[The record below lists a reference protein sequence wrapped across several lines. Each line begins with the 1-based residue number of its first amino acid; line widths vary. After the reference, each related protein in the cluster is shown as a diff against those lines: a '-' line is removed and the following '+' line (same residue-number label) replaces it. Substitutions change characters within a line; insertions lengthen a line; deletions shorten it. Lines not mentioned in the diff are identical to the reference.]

1 MTRESVK
8 RIISDEGLTGYRFF
22 ESGMNGEHEIV
33 IVKDSRQ
40 WIVYATDERACKV
53 TGSDQTFDNEE
64 DALDNFV
71 KRLRALNALIRLKA

>member
-8 RIISDEGLTGYRFF
+8 RIISDEGLIGYRFF
-22 ESGMNGEHEIV
+22 ESGMNAENEIV

-64 DALDNFV
+64 DALDNFL

>member
-8 RIISDEGLTGYRFF
+8 RIISEEGLTGYRFF
-22 ESGMNGEHEIV
+22 ESGMNAENEIV

-64 DALDNFV
+64 DALDNFL

>member
-1 MTRESVK
+1 MTSESVK

-22 ESGMNGEHEIV
+22 ESGMNAENEIV

-53 TGSDQTFDNEE
+53 TGSDQTFNNEE
-64 DALDNFV
+64 DALDNFL
-71 KRLRALNALIRLKA
+71 KRLRALNELIR

>member
-8 RIISDEGLTGYRFF
+8 RIISEEGLTGYRFF
-22 ESGMNGEHEIV
+22 ESGMNAENEIV

-53 TGSDQTFDNEE
+53 TGSDQTF
-64 DALDNFV
+64 
-71 KRLRALNALIRLKA
+71 